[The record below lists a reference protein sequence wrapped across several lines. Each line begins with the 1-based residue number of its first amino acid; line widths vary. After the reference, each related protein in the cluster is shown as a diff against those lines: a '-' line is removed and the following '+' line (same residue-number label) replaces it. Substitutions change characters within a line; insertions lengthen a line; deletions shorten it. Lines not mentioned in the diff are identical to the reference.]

1 MILSTLGAAMLVV
14 AGAQETER
22 VVAPDFRDEIH
33 RVIGAQS
40 DTERNNAL
48 DALRAGAGEEHEVL
62 LRELFRFFRE
72 STNTREAMAFALIRG
87 ALSVP
92 DEHLIR
98 ALVPL
103 FEQGDDT
110 LNAALSDVLS
120 EFEQRSPVGGPD
132 FAAYLPFLTSE
143 PRPGLMRHMMAT
155 DRDAALRTLARA
167 REREGGEA
175 LRWVEQV
182 VAMPPALA
190 RATGIRP
197 VTDDDLANPSP
208 DDWLMWRRTADGQ
221 GHSPLDQITTENVDR
236 LRPVWV
242 WNLEPGSG
250 LTTPLVHD
258 GVLYVANHG
267 QSVQALDAATGDFIW
282 EYWRDAPPRGDS
294 LGSSPP
300 ARRHHGLA
308 IYENKVYL
316 NAADAHITAIDAR
329 TGEEVWDTDVGTGGG
344 FQYSSGS
351 IVANGRV
358 VAGLDGCGSYL
369 HDMCYIVGLDART
382 GDQLW
387 RLSTF
392 PRPGGDPGDNSW
404 ANLPPNFRAGS
415 TSRLPGSYDPVTNTL
430 YHGISA
436 ATGAGVE
443 RGTGGSALY
452 TNSTLALDPGTG
464 SIRWLFQHIPNEL
477 LSTDEG
483 FERILIDYDGQRS
496 VFSMGNMAVL
506 WELDA
511 DTGAFRSAHDLGYQN
526 FADIDP
532 LTGMLTYREGM
543 IAEYSEKVDR
553 CPGTAGFKNWQ
564 AMSYSPETQAFVIP
578 INLYC
583 ETVVFGAT
591 EWVERGVTDPELRI
605 SHFHPDSPGQIGE
618 LLSMSIRTGEVLWR
632 QRFETPISSSA
643 LTTAGGLAFAGSWDR
658 YIYAFD
664 VTDGEILWRYRLPAS
679 IQGSPISYTV
689 DDRQYVAVLVGTGEA
704 ISEGTIPANLMPDER
719 RAVGGDGLFVFS
731 LTEE

>member
-1 MILSTLGAAMLVV
+1 MILSTLGVAMLVV

-22 VVAPDFRDEIH
+22 VVAPDLRDEIH
-33 RVIGAQS
+33 RVIGAQN

-48 DALRAGAGEEHEVL
+48 DALRAGAGEEHEIL
-62 LRELFRFFRE
+62 IRELFRFFRE

-87 ALSVP
+87 ALPIP

-98 ALVPL
+98 ALAPL
-103 FEQGDDT
+103 FEQRDDT

-120 EFEQRSPVGGPD
+120 EFEQRSPSGGPD
-132 FAAYLPFLTSE
+132 FAVYLPFLTSE
-143 PRPGLMRHMMAT
+143 PRPGLMRYMMAT

-167 REREGGEA
+167 REREGVEA

-208 DDWLMWRRTADGQ
+208 EDWLMWRRTADGQ

-236 LRPVWV
+236 LGPVWESS
-242 WNLEPGSG
+242 LEPGSG

-258 GVLYVANHG
+258 GVLYVATHG
-267 QSVQALDAATGDFIW
+267 QGVQALDAATGGFLW
-282 EYWRDAPPRGDS
+282 EYRRDAPPRGDS

-308 IYENKVYL
+308 IYEDKVYL

-329 TGEEVWDTDVGTGGG
+329 TGEEVWDTDVGPGGG
-344 FQYSSGS
+344 FQYSSGP
-351 IVANGRV
+351 IVANGTV
-358 VAGLDGCGSYL
+358 VAGLDGCVSSL
-369 HDMCYIVGLDART
+369 HDLCYMVGLDARS

-387 RLSTF
+387 QRQTATF
-392 PRPGGDPGDNSW
+392 AGPGLFVTD
-404 ANLPPNFRAGS
+404 LPPNLRAGG
-415 TSRLPGSYDPVTNTL
+415 TSWVPGSYDPVTNTV

-436 ATGAGVE
+436 ATGADVE
-443 RGTGGSALY
+443 RGTDDTGLY
-452 TNSTLALDPGTG
+452 TNATLALDPQSGE
-464 SIRWLFQHIPNEL
+464 IRWFFQHIPNEVL
-477 LSTDEG
+477 GTDEG
-483 FERILIDYDGQRS
+483 FERIVINYNGQRS
-496 VFSMGNMAVL
+496 VFSMGKMAVL

-532 LTGMLTYREGM
+532 FTGRLTYREGM
-543 IAEYSEKVDR
+543 IAEYSDQVDR
-553 CPGTAGFKNWQ
+553 CPGTAGFKSWQ
-564 AMSYSPETQAFVIP
+564 AMSYSPETHAFVIP

-591 EWVERGVTDPELRI
+591 NRVERGVTDPELRT

-618 LLSMSIRTGEVLWR
+618 LLSMSIHTGEVLWR
-632 QRFETPISSSA
+632 QRFETPISSSV

-658 YIYAFD
+658 YIYAFN
-664 VTDGEILWRYRLPAS
+664 VTDGEVLWRYRLPAS

-689 DDRQYVAVLVGTGEA
+689 DDRQYVAVLVGTSEA

-731 LTEE
+731 LIEE